1 MKQVK
6 LNLELHKR
14 MMSQLQEE
22 LSSSADVCEKELEEK
37 LRNIQVGVGEG
48 GRTRTGGV

>member
-6 LNLELHKR
+6 LNLKLHKR
-14 MMSQLQEE
+14 MMRQLQEE
-22 LSSSADVCEKELEEK
+22 LSSSAGVCEKELDEK

-48 GRTRTGGV
+48 GS